1 MRRLLA
7 LMAFGVTL
15 SLVGYVSAEPV
26 TKDAGVVKP
35 VIKCSTCGAE
45 FTSSAGIEEHVKSHP
60 GHMMMKSDNEGNLVK
75 CSTCGV
81 EFTSKAGVVDV
92 YRPDPDKA
100 SGKPVILCSTCRSY
114 DRSW

>member
-15 SLVGYVSAEPV
+15 SVVGYVSAEPAA
-26 TKDAGVVKP
+26 KDAGVVKP
-35 VIKCSTCGAE
+35 VINCSTCGAE

-92 YRPDPDKA
+92 YRPGIAGA
-100 SGKPVILCSTCRSY
+100 SEKPIILCSTCSSY
-114 DRSW
+114 ERR